1 MSIWKVQKNTQN
13 SKIESKF
20 INPFQTVRVGEGGGE
35 EACRL
40 CPQSRAWLARFALR
54 NISYWQAA
62 VTLYFDFRQSMIVI
76 CDRFCSPEVVING
89 SCGSYE
95 SFLVW
100 GKPFPDCGG
109 GREGGLWTVFKVDGS
124 PTRLAFRGCFCG
136 FCGPGGV
143 LFGLWIALS
152 SLWGGGGGGRLCL
165 QRARAPWLPRRLLRL
180 LRSWGGY

>member
-1 MSIWKVQKNTQN
+1 
-13 SKIESKF
+13 
-20 INPFQTVRVGEGGGE
+20 
-35 EACRL
+35 
-40 CPQSRAWLARFALR
+40 
-54 NISYWQAA
+54 
-62 VTLYFDFRQSMIVI
+62 MIVI

-152 SLWGGGGGGRLCL
+152 SLWGGGGSTVSSTRTCTLTSEAALAAFAVLRGLLMVSVGAMRPIWSGNGPFWTVGVGKGGEFVGCV
-165 QRARAPWLPRRLLRL
+165 QVEKSVRARVTFRC
-180 LRSWGGY
+180 